1 MRPHRKPTPDVPF
14 LLNSVDHLGRPIDPT
29 VLSVAQE
36 IGPSAV
42 RYAEKVLG
50 DPALA
55 ITLFEEAAATVSQ
68 THRERA
74 ARGTPDVK
82 DMRGYLFLAYIRRV
96 RKQKRA
102 EPVLDDP
109 KTLDLARPA
118 QYTDMQ
124 AVERNLIV
132 AEALAT
138 CDTVTQ
144 NIVLRRLEGFSW
156 KEIELLCGISGHAA
170 RQRFSATAQRLRSI
184 FQRRGRVP

>member
-1 MRPHRKPTPDVPF
+1 MHPQRERQTGPAF
-14 LLNSVDHLGRPIDPT
+14 LLNSVDCLGRDIDPA

-42 RYAEKVLG
+42 RYAERLLG

-74 ARGTPDVK
+74 ARGKPDVK

-96 RKQKRA
+96 RKEKRA
-102 EPVLDDP
+102 EPALNDP
-109 KTLDLARPA
+109 KNLNLARPA
-118 QYTDMQ
+118 QLMDMQ
-124 AVERNLIV
+124 AVERKLIM

-138 CDTVTQ
+138 CDTDT
-144 NIVLRRLEGFSW
+144 
-156 KEIELLCGISGHAA
+156 
-170 RQRFSATAQRLRSI
+170 
-184 FQRRGRVP
+184 